1 MKSQDTRCMSKV
13 IKRSSSRYKKDMNRK
28 IEQQLAFIDYRD
40 KWLVEMAKDKN
51 IPTDEIIEI
60 TGLTKEEIEKL

>member
-13 IKRSSSRYKKDMNRK
+13 IKRSSSRYKKDVNRK

-40 KWLVEMAKDKN
+40 KWLVEMAKEKN
-51 IPTDEIIEI
+51 ISTDEIIEI
-60 TGLTKEEIEKL
+60 TGLTKEEIGKL

>member
-13 IKRSSSRYKKDMNRK
+13 IKRSSSRYKKNMNRK

-51 IPTDEIIEI
+51 ISTDEIIEI

>member
-51 IPTDEIIEI
+51 ISTDEIIEI

>member
-1 MKSQDTRCMSKV
+1 MKSQDTRCTSKV
-13 IKRSSSRYKKDMNRK
+13 IKRSSSRYKKNMNRK

-51 IPTDEIIEI
+51 ISTDEIIEI

>member
-1 MKSQDTRCMSKV
+1 MKSQDTRCTSKV
-13 IKRSSSRYKKDMNRK
+13 IKWSNSRYKKNMNRK
-28 IEQQLAFIDYRD
+28 IEQQLAFIDYKD

-51 IPTDEIIEI
+51 ISTDEIIEI

>member
-51 IPTDEIIEI
+51 ILTDEIIEI